1 MTIPCLQRQRCW
13 TLPRQGRRKLWSPG
27 SQDVNLTILQSQFS
41 NSPSRKS
48 NRFLHKWRKWQGML
62 RVLLEI
68 LILTFVIILLSSS
81 PSNPDSLL
89 FSAKHWDRF
98 HLDLDVH
105 SYFPAYFLAHAFT
118 LKTALGSYSYAIPNL
133 SFGLPSF
140 SGFYHAQL
148 YLFNLKNLLF
158 S

>member
-1 MTIPCLQRQRCW
+1 MLIWPSSKANFQILHQ
-13 TLPRQGRRKLWSPG
+13 G
-27 SQDVNLTILQSQFS
+27 SQTDSSTSDGSDRECLGFQF
-41 NSPSRKS
+41 
-48 NRFLHKWRKWQGML
+48 
-62 RVLLEI
+62 
-68 LILTFVIILLSSS
+68 ILTFVIILLSSS

-118 LKTALGSYSYAIPNL
+118 LKIALGSYSYAIPNL

>member
-1 MTIPCLQRQRCW
+1 MTEVTGNAWGFTRD
-13 TLPRQGRRKLWSPG
+13 T
-27 SQDVNLTILQSQFS
+27 QF
-41 NSPSRKS
+41 
-48 NRFLHKWRKWQGML
+48 
-62 RVLLEI
+62 
-68 LILTFVIILLSSS
+68 ILTFVIILLSSS

-118 LKTALGSYSYAIPNL
+118 LKIALGSYSYAIPNL
-133 SFGLPSF
+133 FFGLPSF
-140 SGFYHAQL
+140 PGLYHAQL